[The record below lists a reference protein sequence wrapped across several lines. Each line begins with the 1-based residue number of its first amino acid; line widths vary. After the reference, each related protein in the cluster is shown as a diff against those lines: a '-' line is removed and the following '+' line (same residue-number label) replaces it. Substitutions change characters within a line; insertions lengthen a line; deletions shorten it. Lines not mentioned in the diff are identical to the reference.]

1 LYKDLPI
8 ISAKKPSLK
17 ITLNKAVQLINARGT
32 ISGVQKKGQKKR
44 KADEMEA
51 IGLGTAIASGLR
63 APGAPIVRSTRAAIA
78 RGKASLARG
87 QGGAH
92 ARRGRTS

>member
-1 LYKDLPI
+1 MYKDLPI

-78 RGKASLARG
+78 RGKALLAKG
-87 QGGAH
+87 
-92 ARRGRTS
+92 